1 MFTKVIGTI
10 PVITKIGRYSIVY
23 LGTHYLF
30 FKDLRL
36 FFETHISQQQ
46 VILIDLLTFS
56 CSVIISMV
64 LCWIF
69 LKTVPYLIAQKDIVY
84 IGNIEKFKQR

>member
-1 MFTKVIGTI
+1 MTRPNEQQIGI
-10 PVITKIGRYSIVY
+10 M
-23 LGTHYLF
+23 
-30 FKDLRL
+30 KD
-36 FFETHISQQQ
+36 EAHISQQQ

-69 LKTVPYLIAQKDIVY
+69 LKTVPCLIAQEDIIY
-84 IGNIEKFKQR
+84 IGNVKKFQQRQ

>member
-1 MFTKVIGTI
+1 MTRPNEQQIGI
-10 PVITKIGRYSIVY
+10 M
-23 LGTHYLF
+23 
-30 FKDLRL
+30 KD
-36 FFETHISQQQ
+36 EAHISQQQ

-69 LKTVPYLIAQKDIVY
+69 LKTVPFLIAQKDIIY
-84 IGNIEKFKQR
+84 IGNVEKFQQRQ